1 MLDVSGNS
9 APLLTV
15 ANAAQKP
22 GFATIRDPRKEN
34 GVDRRQLL
42 REAAPWIGG
51 VLGTGLL
58 GLDVPRAMAEAVAS
72 GDASLPIGHPTTKR
86 WIEQRWVL
94 DNIIQANSIDWDQP
108 RTQYWNAACGI
119 QAAADFVRIRQ
130 RVKKYADI
138 SIEFEDIAR
147 RREKRAREAEAA
159 GETVS
164 ARENYFIAAIH
175 WGAAQWPIDEAN
187 ELNRQYNQSK
197 RDCFGRYA
205 KLADHHVEE
214 VWIPFG
220 GKALP
225 AWFHLPVGYV
235 GGRIP
240 IVVTIPG
247 MDSFKEAN
255 VAMYGDPLLN
265 RGFGVLAV
273 DGPGQYESPLLGIY
287 MTIENWEATGRACM
301 EWLLRRPEVDPQRVA
316 ISGRSFGSFATT
328 LAASSEPRFRAVAV
342 SATCF
347 EPGFHTIFEE
357 ASPTFKM
364 RFMFMANISDET
376 AFDEFA
382 KTLTWEGRVEKIHMP
397 FLCIAGGSDEL
408 SPIENTMRL
417 FGALPGPR
425 QVVIYQES
433 RHSVGGGVSSA
444 MLGPDITALAAN
456 WIAARFSGQAF
467 QSERWF
473 VNNEGNVTRSPI

>member
-1 MLDVSGNS
+1 LVV
-9 APLLTV
+9 T
-15 ANAAQKP
+15 
-22 GFATIRDPRKEN
+22 R
-34 GVDRRQLL
+34 
-42 REAAPWIGG
+42 
-51 VLGTGLL
+51 
-58 GLDVPRAMAEAVAS
+58 
-72 GDASLPIGHPTTKR
+72 
-86 WIEQRWVL
+86 
-94 DNIIQANSIDWDQP
+94 
-108 RTQYWNAACGI
+108 
-119 QAAADFVRIRQ
+119 
-130 RVKKYADI
+130 
-138 SIEFEDIAR
+138 
-147 RREKRAREAEAA
+147 
-159 GETVS
+159 
-164 ARENYFIAAIH
+164 
-175 WGAAQWPIDEAN
+175 
-187 ELNRQYNQSK
+187 
-197 RDCFGRYA
+197 

-301 EWLLRRPEVDPQRVA
+301 EWLLRRPEVDPQFVA

-328 LAASSEPRFRAVAV
+328 LAASNEPRFRAVAV

-347 EPGFHTIFEE
+347 EPGFRTIFEE

-382 KTLTWEGRVEKIHMP
+382 KTLTWEGRAEKIHMP

-425 QVVIYQES
+425 QVVIYEES

-456 WIAARFSGQAF
+456 WLAARFSGQVF

-473 VNNEGNVTRSPI
+473 VNNEGNVTRSLI